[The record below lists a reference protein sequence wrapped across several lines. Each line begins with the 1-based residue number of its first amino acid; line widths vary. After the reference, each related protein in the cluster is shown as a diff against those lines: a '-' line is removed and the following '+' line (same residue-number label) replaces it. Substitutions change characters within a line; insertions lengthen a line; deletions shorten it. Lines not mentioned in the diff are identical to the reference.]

1 MCERGHWASH
11 NEGHDGPN
19 IRPRQLRNR
28 EVPWEG
34 SQRSKLMSRRTERPY
49 QVDGTDELAPH
60 SAVRCSVPEINGPVV
75 PQEFTSLLRETC
87 GPGLSAKAGLAA
99 SNGGQA
105 GTGVSRG
112 RSTESNEPETKKPEG
127 LTTREGLNLA
137 GRHDH
142 RWSCSRCDEADWPST
157 GQRSSWQR
165 KNGCSIRQDCQE
177 PPDAD
182 PHVRWCGRR
191 EGKPSRRPDWA
202 VRGQVAEP
210 WRSPLLLK
218 LGCEQPDILLACANK
233 RISLPCGVPILAS
246 ATSCLWPQEEEE
258 RIRVLLQGYGVVLLQ
273 SGPINCNLCGRP
285 KALVS

>member
-1 MCERGHWASH
+1 MCEHGRRASH

-49 QVDGTDELAPH
+49 KVDGTDKLAPH

-75 PQEFTSLLRETC
+75 QQEFTSLLRETC
-87 GPGLSAKAGLAA
+87 GPGLSATAGLAA

-112 RSTESNEPETKKPEG
+112 RSTESNEPETKKPDG

-165 KNGCSIRQDCQE
+165 KSGCSIRQDCQE

-191 EGKPSRRPDWA
+191 GEKSPRRPD
-202 VRGQVAEP
+202 
-210 WRSPLLLK
+210 
-218 LGCEQPDILLACANK
+218 
-233 RISLPCGVPILAS
+233 LAS
-246 ATSCLWPQEEEE
+246 RIASRKHLAHSSCNRKTIPVMTT
-258 RIRVLLQGYGVVLLQ
+258 I
-273 SGPINCNLCGRP
+273 
-285 KALVS
+285 K